1 MARNK
6 LQTSDLM
13 EQNRSW
19 LSTGIVILI
28 VVALGF
34 LAFDTI
40 SRDSGDQGKQEE
52 EQEDGAKDEQKE
64 DRGTQDQQGEGTT
77 LPSTHTVAK
86 GDSLWKLAIAYY
98 NDGYKWTVI
107 ASENK
112 LANPDVIHAGN
123 NLTIPKI
130 ETAAPAPSAQLPT
143 TYTVVRG
150 DTLWE
155 LSQKYYNDPYQWFRI
170 RDANAGKVGK
180 LPNGRP
186 LIEIGS
192 VLTIPKL

>member
-150 DTLWE
+150 
-155 LSQKYYNDPYQWFRI
+155 
-170 RDANAGKVGK
+170 G
-180 LPNGRP
+180 
-186 LIEIGS
+186 
-192 VLTIPKL
+192 